1 MDILGTKAE
10 ERKEPE
16 SEQANLVARV
26 NHLSQMVNLMVIAT
40 MVEFGAELDVKSPF
54 CSAEATWPDF
64 GLTFEGTC
72 IEEDCSRLPGLPVR
86 VSPIPSA
93 PPKSLVLTDVA
104 PNSHARLLG

>member
-1 MDILGTKAE
+1 MEQRPAE

-16 SEQANLVARV
+16 SEQPNLGARV

-40 MVEFGAELDVKSPF
+40 MVELKELEVKSPF
-54 CSAEATWPDF
+54 CSAEEATWPDF

-72 IEEDCSRLPGLPVR
+72 MVEEDCSRLPVR

-93 PPKSLVLTDVA
+93 PPKYLVLTDVA

>member
-1 MDILGTKAE
+1 MNLMD
-10 ERKEPE
+10 
-16 SEQANLVARV
+16 
-26 NHLSQMVNLMVIAT
+26 LMVIAT
-40 MVEFGAELDVKSPF
+40 MVEMVELKELEVKSPF
-54 CSAEATWPDF
+54 CSAATWPDF

-93 PPKSLVLTDVA
+93 PPKYLVLTDVA